1 VSSSEAVSCYIPPS
15 SEEEA
20 MEQFRSSPSPVSCSW
35 EIRLKE
41 LATYKEQNN
50 GSTNVPQ
57 RYSSN
62 EPLGNW
68 VTRQRQQYKL
78 FTTTGKG
85 SMTDERIKSL
95 NELDFE
101 WGNRTSLCSW
111 EVRLKELATYKEQNN
126 GSTNVP
132 QQFPS
137 NKPLGQWVTR
147 QRQQYKLFT
156 TTGKGSMTDERIKS
170 LNELDFEWVCVKNT
184 FWEDRLKELTIY
196 KQANGST
203 NVPQRYSSN
212 EPLGNWVSQQRQQY
226 KLFTTTG
233 KGSMTDERIKSLNE
247 LDFEWSINRRIVEN
261 ITMSTFAV
269 KRELKDRRNP
279 LIKIF
284 NKGQKYFPDTHS

>member
-101 WGNRTSLCSW
+101 W
-111 EVRLKELATYKEQNN
+111 
-126 GSTNVP
+126 
-132 QQFPS
+132 
-137 NKPLGQWVTR
+137 
-147 QRQQYKLFT
+147 
-156 TTGKGSMTDERIKS
+156 
-170 LNELDFEWVCVKNT
+170 
-184 FWEDRLKELTIY
+184 
-196 KQANGST
+196 
-203 NVPQRYSSN
+203 
-212 EPLGNWVSQQRQQY
+212 
-226 KLFTTTG
+226 
-233 KGSMTDERIKSLNE
+233 
-247 LDFEWSINRRIVEN
+247 SINRRIVEN